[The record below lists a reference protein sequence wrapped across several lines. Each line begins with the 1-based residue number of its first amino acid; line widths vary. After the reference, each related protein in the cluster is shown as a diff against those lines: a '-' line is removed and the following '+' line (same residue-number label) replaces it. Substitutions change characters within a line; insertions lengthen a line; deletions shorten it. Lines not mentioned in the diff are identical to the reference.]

1 MDLLSGRPLPEVKNQ
16 GSLLYRHFDSVWNYP
31 LRTGHMVSYYEKWWR
46 VVYILLPKPLV
57 CFVACLIHVWLAC
70 QKIFLTWLQKL
81 ACMLSWAHDF
91 MDWSMDCFIHCWPDR
106 YIIWLFCLG
115 TLAVGLAQRR
125 FRAIWLCQTPLAFS
139 HPGLLIDPEND
150 TALPGRIKIL
160 QTVDIFIWPQHWEC
174 LGIILILAS
183 HLLFFSFDIFFRL
196 DRSVYLSL
204 LQHAFCSIWVKAR
217 KSFQLSV

>member
-57 CFVACLIHVWLAC
+57 CFVACLIGMSKNLSYLAS
-70 QKIFLTWLQKL
+70 KIGMH
-81 ACMLSWAHDF
+81 AV

-196 DRSVYLSL
+196 DSSVSFAACLLLNLSE
-204 LQHAFCSIWVKAR
+204 S
-217 KSFQLSV
+217 